1 LTGSLE
7 LFCGVRGALIRGV
20 TALFSLSLFSFFSG
34 GSTVGRTPPT
44 DLFLSLFWLFLLLE
58 EPGGL
63 PGPLLTGTVVLGGGA
78 GTAEDTGGVG
88 PDLVSSFSDLRLM
101 GVFVGLTGKGVE
113 DSLMMCPSMMCVRT
127 WGLTTALGGTATVG
141 SGSDVGGAGA
151 GLGGGPTGVI
161 CRGGP
166 LMLGGPRLGIGGLIS
181 LVSMGGPLSVVL
193 VRGWMGATVEVGRGV
208 AVDI

>member
-1 LTGSLE
+1 ME
-7 LFCGVRGALIRGV
+7 KDERN
-20 TALFSLSLFSFFSG
+20 
-34 GSTVGRTPPT
+34 
-44 DLFLSLFWLFLLLE
+44 LLL
-58 EPGGL
+58 
-63 PGPLLTGTVVLGGGA
+63 
-78 GTAEDTGGVG
+78 
-88 PDLVSSFSDLRLM
+88 
-101 GVFVGLTGKGVE
+101 VGLTGKGVE
-113 DSLMMCPSMMCVRT
+113 DSLMMCPSMMWVKT

-166 LMLGGPRLGIGGLIS
+166 LMLGGPRLGIGGLTS

-208 AVDI
+208 AVDIW